1 MQDTHNPTATQ
12 RAWIFA
18 AALLMSMSWLISIK
32 AAPWSNL
39 YQEAWAAL
47 SIALVL
53 GILLYRSKPAAFQF
67 SWASALCLGLL
78 FIPAIQYALGL
89 ILWWGDAVI
98 QTAYLAGLLMV
109 ITATQQLDQRAQH
122 TLLTAIALSLVLA
135 SCASVLLQWFQLS
148 GFRLAWLRQEIYI
161 TRPSANL
168 SQPNHLGTLLVL
180 GLVSAHF
187 LFRQAWISRALLL
200 LISAL
205 LNFGIALTAS
215 RTALLGV
222 VAVVA
227 WHAYAQR
234 RGREDKDPHWTAVLL
249 MLVLAQVFVWLMW
262 QHFPFGA
269 MLDHAFNPEL
279 LRTHSAQ
286 RLDAWLMFVHRVIE
300 SPWVGYGM
308 GQVGIAHLIGETHVH
323 PFGALF
329 QSAHNIAL
337 DVLLWVGI
345 PLGISILGAGTYIVA
360 RALTMATDGQRL
372 ASGAIVAILNHA
384 LLEYPLFYSY
394 FLLSLGVF
402 IGANTPRLNSEL
414 AHAKPTQRWM
424 LVPLALLVA
433 ATGKLTWDFKQT
445 STLLV
450 TTDLTKPKDPSST
463 DPDLGINKH
472 WLRLVH
478 YSRLDLH
485 QSSQPVDLQELRAL
499 FLRVPTAHMGLNYA
513 IQLQTQGATEQ
524 AQYWLRH
531 TCNVQSQQHCDY
543 LKKKWTALPALHASQ
558 PNATWPTTIFDA
570 SSSESKRPVEK

>member
-18 AALLMSMSWLISIK
+18 AALLMGMSWLISIK
-32 AAPWSNL
+32 APPWSNL

-53 GILLYRSKPAAFQF
+53 GVLLYRSKPAAFQF
-67 SWASALCLGLL
+67 SWASTLCLGLL
-78 FIPAIQYALGL
+78 FIPAIQYAFGL
-89 ILWWGDAVI
+89 ILWSGDAVI
-98 QTAYLAGLLMV
+98 QTTYLAGLLMA

-122 TLLTAIALSLVLA
+122 TLLTAMALSLVLA
-135 SCASVLLQWFQLS
+135 SCASVLFQWFQLS

-234 RGREDKDPHWTAVLL
+234 RGREAKDPHWTAVLL

-269 MLDHAFNPEL
+269 MLDHALNPEL

-286 RLDAWLMFVHRVIE
+286 RLDAWLMFVHRIIE
-300 SPWVGYGM
+300 SPWTGYGM

-345 PLGISILGAGTYIVA
+345 PLGILILGAGTCIIA
-360 RALTMATDGQRL
+360 RALAMATDGQRL
-372 ASGAIVAILNHA
+372 ASGAIIAILNHA
-384 LLEYPLFYSY
+384 LLEYPLYYSY

-402 IGANTPRLNSEL
+402 IGANTPRLNPEL

-433 ATGKLTWDFKQT
+433 ATGKLTWDFKAT
-445 STLLV
+445 SELLARTDV
-450 TTDLTKPKDPSST
+450 TQKPSEAARDAAT
-463 DPDLGINKH
+463 AHLGVNQH
-472 WLRLVH
+472 WLKLIQ
-478 YSRLDLH
+478 YSL
-485 QSSQPVDLQELRAL
+485 VDLRSSPQAIDPKELQAVFFR
-499 FLRVPTAHMGLNYA
+499 FPTVHVGLNYA
-513 IQLQTQGATEQ
+513 IQLQMRGESQ
-524 AQYWLRH
+524 AAQHWLRQ
-531 TCNVQSQQHCDY
+531 TCSVQSARHCEY
-543 LKKKWTALPALHASQ
+543 LKNQWMAS
-558 PNATWPTTIFDA
+558 PLTNATWPSTVFDSA
-570 SSSESKRPVEK
+570 VQTSPH